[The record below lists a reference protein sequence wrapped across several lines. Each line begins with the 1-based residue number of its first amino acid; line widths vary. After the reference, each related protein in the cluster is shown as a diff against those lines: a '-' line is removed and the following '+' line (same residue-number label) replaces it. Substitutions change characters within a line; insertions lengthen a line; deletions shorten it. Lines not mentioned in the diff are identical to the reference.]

1 MGYHADKARLPPELP
16 VMAGLVE
23 SNLTNLSF
31 GDTDE
36 AGYFRM
42 RKSIWN
48 TGVYLGFPTNPP
60 LQLQW
65 FIDQAL
71 IVRDQRL
78 ADGRPLTE
86 AYWGEWVADVIRP
99 AEQYRGLYQL
109 RLDDARA
116 LFCPPC
122 STKVKK
128 DYPGDTAPKVAIAQW
143 MGYHADKARL
153 PPELP
158 VMAALVESNLTNV
171 SFGDTDEAGYFRM
184 RKSIWNTGVYLGFPT
199 NPPLQLQWFIDQALI
214 VRDQRLADG
223 RPLTEAYW
231 GEWVADVIR
240 PAEQYRGLYQL
251 RLADARALLCP

>member
-1 MGYHADKARLPPELP
+1 MSGMVGHDRARSAGFGAAVGQETDWGPSIPSPTSITGWSASVRSTATRRATPGYRRLSMHRTMVFVLTVAALVVPAPSAVAKDGLP
-16 VMAGLVE
+16 C
-23 SNLTNLSF
+23 
-31 GDTDE
+31 
-36 AGYFRM
+36 
-42 RKSIWN
+42 
-48 TGVYLGFPTNPP
+48 GVNG
-60 LQLQW
+60 
-65 FIDQAL
+65 
-71 IVRDQRL
+71 V
-78 ADGRPLTE
+78 
-86 AYWGEWVADVIRP
+86 
-99 AEQYRGLYQL
+99 
-109 RLDDARA
+109 
-116 LFCPPC
+116 
-122 STKVKK
+122 K

-171 SFGDTDEAGYFRM
+171 SFGDADEAGYFRM

-199 NPPLQLQWFIDQALI
+199 DPPLQLQWFIDQALI